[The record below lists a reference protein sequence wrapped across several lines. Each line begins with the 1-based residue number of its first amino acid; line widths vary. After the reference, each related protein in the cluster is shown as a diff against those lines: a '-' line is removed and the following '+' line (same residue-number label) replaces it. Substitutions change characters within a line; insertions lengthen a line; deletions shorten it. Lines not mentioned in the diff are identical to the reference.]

1 MTARKEGGC
10 RWRRGQTAA
19 PTRRSTPSSVS
30 NCTTQACSK
39 CRGGSIP
46 SASRTYINGLKTHFP
61 FIDFR
66 EEPPIAN
73 QRSSAHTHTRHQL
86 HSRRKRPPA
95 LPASVAR
102 DLAPNEAL
110 AARRPVPCIHD
121 AGVDAVRAR
130 EVVCCTRM
138 GVCVCVR
145 VVRCGAVCMV
155 VWTLSMS
162 LAVTVAVPVPVPVP
176 VPGPVPVA
184 VAVAV
189 WQWAR
194 ERPIPTV
201 Q

>member
-1 MTARKEGGC
+1 M
-10 RWRRGQTAA
+10 
-19 PTRRSTPSSVS
+19 
-30 NCTTQACSK
+30 
-39 CRGGSIP
+39 
-46 SASRTYINGLKTHFP
+46 
-61 FIDFR
+61 
-66 EEPPIAN
+66 
-73 QRSSAHTHTRHQL
+73 
-86 HSRRKRPPA
+86 
-95 LPASVAR
+95 AR

-121 AGVDAVRAR
+121 AGVDAVRER

-138 GVCVCVR
+138 GACVCVR
-145 VVRCGAVCMV
+145 VVRCGVVCMV

-176 VPGPVPVA
+176 VPVAVAVA

-194 ERPIPTV
+194 ERAIPTV